1 MQQSF
6 YQKRL
11 PFPFGYFLSGC
22 SRKTWDKLLGQT
34 RDWQGSPPG
43 KRNQDTG
50 SVVEIQSH
58 LVTLQKGKLKA
69 DVSYITDHIQSP
81 KAYLI
86 RSKHEV
92 TTCYSGMKKCT
103 GRKEEEEKFLITD
116 YFITYLEKSAF
127 WYKFV
132 LFMMVLIRQYN
143 LFFFSLGP
151 FPLCKKME
159 EGGIQKEDDV
169 E

>member
-1 MQQSF
+1 M
-6 YQKRL
+6 
-11 PFPFGYFLSGC
+11 
-22 SRKTWDKLLGQT
+22 
-34 RDWQGSPPG
+34 
-43 KRNQDTG
+43 
-50 SVVEIQSH
+50 VEIQSH

-169 E
+169 EWCHPLHCLCKLRGVPGNIIWCVSTETSSFLIFLVIAFSYIFPSLVHEQI